1 MNKTGG
7 MTPKD
12 AAQSLRKTGMR
23 DPAIAKAVDASVPT
37 INRIRK
43 GRDCLWSIGDR
54 LIRYAASKGLEHR
67 SAHDAGEGA

>member
-1 MNKTGG
+1 

-12 AAQSLRKTGMR
+12 AAQSLRQTGMR

-43 GRDCLWSIGDR
+43 GRDCLWSVGDR
-54 LIRYAASKGLEHR
+54 IIRFAASKGLTGQPAQGAEE
-67 SAHDAGEGA
+67 DA

>member
-1 MNKTGG
+1 

-23 DPAIAKAVDASVPT
+23 DAAIAKAVDASVPT

-43 GRDCLWSIGDR
+43 GRDCLWSVGDR
-54 LIRYAASKGLEHR
+54 VIRFALERGLQPQP
-67 SAHDAGEGA
+67 SQDATEGT